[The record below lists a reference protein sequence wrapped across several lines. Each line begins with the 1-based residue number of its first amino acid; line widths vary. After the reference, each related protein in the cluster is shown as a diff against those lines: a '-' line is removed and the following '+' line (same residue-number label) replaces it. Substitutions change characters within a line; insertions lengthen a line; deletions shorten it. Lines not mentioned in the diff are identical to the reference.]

1 MGIYKQCIQLTYSS
15 RCIKT
20 PMFNGH
26 FSGRLVLRI
35 NVTCLA
41 VLHSFFTPWRLPLL
55 LALNLP
61 QFLVLLFVW
70 GSLFGV
76 CGCDLVVFVLF
87 FTFDFMSVH
96 YFYLDRTFTRKFLRL
111 KIIITLTF
119 LFKLWLCCFIF
130 LNSYR
135 K

>member
-15 RCIKT
+15 RCTKT

-41 VLHSFFTPWRLPLL
+41 VLHNFFYSLTATTTLSTKP
-55 LALNLP
+55 AT
-61 QFLVLLFVW
+61 VSGVIICV